1 MTQSHAPVTPLRPR
15 RRGWALGIL
24 LLMTTACAVILPPLY
39 RHRHGTLQVIGAAS
53 TAPGCGGRM
62 YLAPTALAVRS
73 GSPVQFA
80 NRMDAMPIRFRLYRK
95 GSAELLAESPWLEPG
110 ETWVYDFW
118 LPGDYTLSDNYVDY
132 GFLADMQA
140 SISVGLF

>member
-1 MTQSHAPVTPLRPR
+1 MRPR
-15 RRGWALGIL
+15 RRWWALGIL
-24 LLMTTACAVILPPLY
+24 LLMTTASAVTLPPLY
-39 RHRHGTLQVIGAAS
+39 RHRHGTLQAIGVAS

-62 YLAPTALAVRS
+62 YLSPTALAVRS
-73 GSPVQFA
+73 GTAVQFA

-95 GSAELLAESPWLEPG
+95 GSAEPLAESPWLDPG
-110 ETWVYDFW
+110 ETWRYDFW

-140 SISVGLF
+140 AISVGLF